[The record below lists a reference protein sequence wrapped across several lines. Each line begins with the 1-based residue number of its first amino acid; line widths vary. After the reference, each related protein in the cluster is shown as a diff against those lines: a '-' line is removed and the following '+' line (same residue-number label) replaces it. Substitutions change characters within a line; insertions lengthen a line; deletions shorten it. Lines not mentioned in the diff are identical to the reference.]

1 MQLLEGSRGRIGLL
15 MVTGKGE
22 KLGWQPPRHY
32 LGELCRS
39 REECW
44 EGHLCTELLRSE
56 TKGMLDSVEDGSGGE
71 NPIGTTFKDV
81 EFKAEV

>member
-1 MQLLEGSRGRIGLL
+1 M
-15 MVTGKGE
+15 
-22 KLGWQPPRHY
+22 GWQPPRHY

-56 TKGMLDSVEDGSGGE
+56 TKDMLDSVKDGSGGE
-71 NPIGTTFKDV
+71 NQIVIKSI
-81 EFKAEV
+81 